1 MIAAE
6 SFLFAAEKGRVDEAV
21 PVSSTLVNLSSKETS
36 MTNELICLLAES
48 AKNSILPICGKK
60 VASKKDLTRRMDALE
75 QTCKRRFKIF
85 REVIRQLIKTP
96 VPERNAIGFRSKI
109 PGKKDN

>member
-1 MIAAE
+1 
-6 SFLFAAEKGRVDEAV
+6 
-21 PVSSTLVNLSSKETS
+21 

-60 VASKKDLTRRMDALE
+60 VASKKQLTRRIDALE
-75 QTCKRRFKIF
+75 RTCKRRFKIV
-85 REVIRQLIKTP
+85 REVLGQLMKTR
-96 VPERNAIGFRSKI
+96 VTERHAIGFRSKI

>member
-1 MIAAE
+1 
-6 SFLFAAEKGRVDEAV
+6 
-21 PVSSTLVNLSSKETS
+21 
-36 MTNELICLLAES
+36 MTNELICLPAES

-60 VASKKDLTRRMDALE
+60 AASKKELTRRIDALE
-75 QTCKRRFKIF
+75 RACKRRFKIV
-85 REVIRQLIKTP
+85 REVLRQLVKTR